1 VGQLIDT
8 SIFIGIERRGMTPR
22 DVALVGAAE
31 ETAALPAITASE
43 PLIGVHRADSEDRR
57 VRREVFVEG
66 VLEAFQIMPFDL
78 RVARVHARLWAGLLW
93 AGLLSRGQMIGESD
107 LLIAATALA
116 HSCAVLTENVRD
128 FGRVPELVVRQP
140 RWPA

>member
-1 VGQLIDT
+1 MGQLIDT
-8 SIFIGIERRGMTPR
+8 SMFIGIERRGMTPR
-22 DVALVGAAE
+22 DVALVEAAE

-78 RVARVHARLWAGLLW
+78 RVARVHARLWAGLL
-93 AGLLSRGQMIGESD
+93 SRGQMIGESD

>member
-1 VGQLIDT
+1 
-8 SIFIGIERRGMTPR
+8 MTPR

-116 HSCAVLTENVRD
+116 H
-128 FGRVPELVVRQP
+128 
-140 RWPA
+140 